1 MLKTP
6 AGWICALILLYL
18 TYPGILFLVS
28 ICVCNLLWAHFFLLS
43 MHKSYSIKK
52 IQIQRCTVVELL
64 MNSVRTEHPCI
75 FSFFF
80 FFFDHAFYPK
90 CRACSVNRVWSAN
103 WATWQ
108 YVFIF
113 SSVQTVKMLYLHF
126 HASNLGNRYRSFCCH
141 TTRLQSGSIP
151 QAVRLLSSSFHLLYS
166 ECVMQEQVLSQRN
179 Q

>member
-80 FFFDHAFYPK
+80 FLIMPFTQNAGLAQWTEFGQPTEQRDNM
-90 CRACSVNRVWSAN
+90 CS
-103 WATWQ
+103 
-108 YVFIF
+108 
-113 SSVQTVKMLYLHF
+113 SSVVYRQWKCCTCTFMRLIWETDTEVSAAIPPDYRVAPFLRLWDSSVLLFTFYTLNVRCK
-126 HASNLGNRYRSFCCH
+126 NRFYH
-141 TTRLQSGSIP
+141 KEI
-151 QAVRLLSSSFHLLYS
+151 
-166 ECVMQEQVLSQRN
+166 N
-179 Q
+179 K